1 MSENANETT
10 PETQTPAPA
19 TPPENLTQAAPET
32 SAAPETNNAS
42 DKTEALV
49 YPADGNA
56 DAVLAFRKSCGYPD
70 NADGY
75 GLPMDTED
83 QKSLAAFLH
92 KCQLDPIAAK
102 AVAGNVAEVLAEQE
116 KIDKQAYD
124 EAYSKATAAW
134 GESKK
139 ENESLVNKGLTLM
152 KFDEGKLRGI
162 SEAIGVEAALSMMM
176 LLGKTQTDYSGVTGG
191 NGSDDGESI
200 LGYVARK
207 RG

>member
-1 MSENANETT
+1 MSENSNETM
-10 PETQTPAPA
+10 PETSAPE
-19 TPPENLTQAAPET
+19 TPPENLTPAAPT
-32 SAAPETNNAS
+32 APEQPKAS
-42 DKTEALV
+42 DNTEALV

-70 NADGY
+70 SADGY
-75 GLPMDTED
+75 GLPMDTDD
-83 QKSLAAFLH
+83 QKSLVAFLH

-124 EAYSKATAAW
+124 EAYQKAVAAW

-139 ENESLVNKGLTLM
+139 ENESLVNKGLALM

-162 SEAIGVEAALSMMM
+162 SDAIGVEAALSMMM
-176 LLGKTQTDYSGVTGG
+176 LLGKTQTDYSGVSGG